1 MKYCIDI
8 ETNGLLK
15 ELNTIHCIVAKNIET
30 GEITKSYG
38 EDIKDFCKK
47 LEKAELLIGHNIY
60 AFDIPALEKVLQFN
74 YTNKVFDTLVATR
87 LIWAVIKD
95 RDFARARN
103 GFPTTLIGRHSLKA
117 WGFRLGI
124 LKEEIETDWQEF
136 SMEMLAYCEQDVK
149 VTHALYK
156 KILEQ
161 NYSERSLELEHDIQ
175 RACIKMMNNGIG
187 FDINAAGKL
196 HAKLTGLKNDLLVS
210 LQKTFPPWVVETPFT
225 PKVNN
230 KNRGYIKGVPTVKR
244 KTIEF
249 NPASR
254 DHICNRLK
262 ATHNWKPKAFTPDG
276 KPKMDE
282 EILSTLKFPEA
293 KLLSEYFL
301 IDKRLGMLA
310 EGKQAWLKH
319 EVNGRVHGN
328 INANGA
334 VTGRATHSNPNIA
347 QVPAPY
353 APYGPECRSL
363 FVAPNNKVLIGCDA
377 ASLELR
383 MLAHY
388 MAKYDGGK
396 YADIVV
402 NGDIHTHNQEM
413 TGIETR
419 TLTKTWTYTYLYG
432 GGNAKLGALLGKSA
446 AEGKR
451 IREKFLEN
459 VPAMASLQDDVQS
472 RAERGYLFG
481 LDKRKVMVRSTFSAL
496 NALLQSAGAILCKQ
510 WIIELE
516 DIFRDETKLVGW
528 IHDEIII
535 ETTKEKV
542 DEVSSRAVDAIR
554 TAGKNLRLKVETTGD
569 ARVGSNWSEI
579 H

>member
-1 MKYCIDI
+1 MRYCIDI
-8 ETNGLLK
+8 ETNGLLDT
-15 ELNTIHCIVAKNIET
+15 LNTVHCIVLKDIDSGKVTSCHGDIGSFIKVIE
-30 GEITKSYG
+30 EA
-38 EDIKDFCKK
+38 D
-47 LEKAELLIGHNIY
+47 LLIGHNLM
-60 AFDIPALEKVLQFN
+60 AFDLPAMKKVLN
-74 YTNKVFDTLVATR
+74 LDYKGKVFDTLIATR
-87 LIWAVIKD
+87 LIWADIKD
-95 RDFARARN
+95 RDFARARK

-117 WGFRLGI
+117 WGFRLGV
-124 LKEEIETDWQEF
+124 LKEDIETDWQEF
-136 SMEMLAYCEQDVK
+136 TIEMLNYCKQDVE
-149 VTHALYK
+149 VTHTLYK

-161 NYSERSLELEHDIQ
+161 NYSQNALDLEHSIQ
-175 RACIKMMNNGIG
+175 KECIKMMSNGIG
-187 FDINAAGKL
+187 FDVSAAQEL
-196 HAKLTGLKNDLLVS
+196 HAKLTGIKNDLLIS
-210 LQKTFPPWVVETPFT
+210 LQKTFPAWTVETPFI

-230 KNRGYIKGVPTVKR
+230 KSRGYVKGVPTVKR
-244 KTIEF
+244 KVIEF

-301 IDKRLGMLA
+301 VDKRLGMLA

-319 EVNGRVHGN
+319 EINGRIHGN

-363 FVAPNNKVLIGCDA
+363 FVAPKGKVFIGCDA

-388 MAKYDGGK
+388 MAKYDNGK

-402 NGDIHTHNQEM
+402 NGDIHTHNQKM

-472 RAERGYLFG
+472 KAERGYLFG

-516 DIFRDETKLVGW
+516 DIFDTDTKLVGW

-535 ETTKEKV
+535 ETTKDKV
-542 DEVSSRAVDAIR
+542 DKVSTRAVDAIR
-554 TAGKNLRLKVETTGD
+554 TAGKSLRLKVETTGD

>member
-1 MKYCIDI
+1 MRYCIDI
-8 ETNGLLK
+8 ETNGLLDT
-15 ELNTIHCIVAKNIET
+15 LDTVHCIVLKDIDSNKVISCFGKDYSELKTVIEN
-30 GEITKSYG
+30 
-38 EDIKDFCKK
+38 
-47 LEKAELLIGHNIY
+47 AELLIGHNIM
-60 AFDIPALEKVLQFN
+60 AFDIPAMEKVLN
-74 YTNKVFDTLVATR
+74 LKYKGEVFDTLVATR
-87 LIWAVIKD
+87 LIWADIKE
-95 RDFARARN
+95 RDFARAKK
-103 GFPTTLIGRHSLKA
+103 GFPTTMIGRHSLKA

-124 LKEEIETDWQEF
+124 LKDEIETDWQEF
-136 SMEMLAYCEQDVK
+136 TIEMLQYCKQDVE

-156 KILEQ
+156 KIIDQ
-161 NYSERSLELEHDIQ
+161 KYSQQSLKLEHDIQ
-175 RACIKMMNNGIG
+175 SACIKMMNNGIG
-187 FDINAAGKL
+187 FDVKAAQELNSKL
-196 HAKLTGLKNDLLVS
+196 KQISNNLLID
-210 LQKTFPPWVVETPFT
+210 LQKTFPPWKVETPFT

-230 KNRGYIKGVPTVKR
+230 KARGYIKGVPTVKV
-244 KTIEF
+244 KEIEF
-249 NPASR
+249 NPGSR

-262 ATHNWKPKAFTPDG
+262 AIHNWKAKAFTADG

-282 EILSTLKFPEA
+282 EILSSLKYPEA
-293 KLLSEYFL
+293 KLLSQYFL
-301 IDKRLGMLA
+301 VDKRLGMLA

-319 EVNGRVHGN
+319 ETKNRIHGS

-353 APYGPECRSL
+353 APYGPECRAL
-363 FVAPNNKVLIGCDA
+363 FVAPKGKVLVGCDA

-388 MAKYDGGK
+388 MSKYDNGK

-432 GGNAKLGALLGKSA
+432 GGNAKLGHLLGKSA

-451 IREKFLEN
+451 IREKFLAN
-459 VPAMASLQDDVQS
+459 VPAMASLQEDVQD

-481 LDKRKVMVRSTFSAL
+481 LDKRKVPVRSTFSAL
-496 NALLQSAGAILCKQ
+496 NALLQSAGSILCKQ
-510 WIIELE
+510 WIVELE
-516 DIFRDETKLVGW
+516 DMFDSETKLVGW

-542 DEVSSRAVDAIR
+542 DDVSKRAVESIR
-554 TAGKNLRLKVETTGD
+554 TAGKRLQLRVETSGD
-569 ARVGSNWSEI
+569 ARVGSNWAEI